1 MPRFYFHLKSKDSD
15 IPDDSGKELR
25 SLNDAYDHA
34 RKLIEKIWLHI
45 GHEDS
50 EEWNVIISNDE
61 FNASLIVPMS
71 FSYLF
76 SKRRKSGDE
85 KDGHRLID
93 NENSSAYTACA
104 PGPSD

>member
-15 IPDDSGKELR
+15 IPDDSGKELS

-34 RKLIEKIWLHI
+34 RKLIEKIWLYA

-61 FNASLIVPMS
+61 FNASLVVPIS

-76 SKRRKSGDE
+76 SERRKSGAEKHRHQLVDDE
-85 KDGHRLID
+85 
-93 NENSSAYTACA
+93 
-104 PGPSD
+104 

>member
-15 IPDDSGKELR
+15 IPDDSGKELS

-34 RKLIEKIWLHI
+34 RKLIEKIWLYT

-61 FNASLIVPMS
+61 FNASLVVPIS

-76 SKRRKSGDE
+76 SERRKRAAEKHGHPLVDDE
-85 KDGHRLID
+85 SNALL
-93 NENSSAYTACA
+93 E
-104 PGPSD
+104 

>member
-15 IPDDSGKELR
+15 IPDDSGRELA

-34 RKLIEKIWLHI
+34 RKLIEKIWLYT

-61 FNASLIVPMS
+61 FNAALIVPFS

-76 SKRRKSGDE
+76 SEQRKGGVEKESHQLMGDE
-85 KDGHRLID
+85 
-93 NENSSAYTACA
+93 NSALLTK
-104 PGPSD
+104 